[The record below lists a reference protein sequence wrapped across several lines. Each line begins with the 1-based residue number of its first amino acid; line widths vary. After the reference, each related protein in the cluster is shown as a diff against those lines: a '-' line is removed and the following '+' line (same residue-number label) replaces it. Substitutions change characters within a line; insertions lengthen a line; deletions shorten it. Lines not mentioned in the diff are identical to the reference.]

1 MPEWREAGKLSEFDS
16 SDRKLL
22 DLGEGRMIG
31 VFKVDGAFYAV
42 DGWCSHERASLVHG
56 DVDGCE
62 IMCPVHGARFDLRT
76 GKHLSMPAVR
86 PIASYPVKVEGD
98 SVWVKV

>member
-1 MPEWREAGKLSEFDS
+1 MSAWREAAKLSEFDS

-31 VFKVDGAFYAV
+31 VFKIEGQFYAV

-76 GKHLSMPAVR
+76 GRHLSMPAVR